1 LRRDDGALGGFA
13 LHSSQQQMSEREES
27 MHHRISRR
35 AAFALALCTA
45 SVISLSASAQI
56 VVSANDNKAVLV
68 DGVNTVPANAAP
80 DTVSIIDLNVSPP
93 KLVAEINVP
102 ASVVGPPSS
111 VAVAPDESFA
121 IVTAATKV
129 DPADPKKTVP
139 DNKVTIIDLKAS
151 PPAVVGTVEAGAGA
165 AGLAINRAG
174 NLVIVANRSEGS
186 VSVFTVSG
194 KTLTPSGK
202 IQLGDAKSGPSAVSF
217 SPDGKTALVTRDGD
231 HKISIL
237 TVDGTKVEHSKRDLH
252 AGLRPYPL
260 DISSKGDIAATANIG
275 MGGGDADT
283 ISLIDLKANPPRVV
297 HTVTVGETPEGLTLS
312 PDGSIAAVILQN
324 STNKPKASPFY
335 QPFGLVKLF
344 RIEGMKFVPLAEA
357 KIGSWC
363 QGAAWSKDG
372 KTLLVQC
379 MVEKEIQV
387 LSFDGKE
394 LKMTGGIKVNGG
406 PSGIRTA
413 ER

>member
-1 LRRDDGALGGFA
+1 ML
-13 LHSSQQQMSEREES
+13 
-27 MHHRISRR
+27 HRISRR
-35 AAFALALCTA
+35 VALALALCTV
-45 SVISLSASAQI
+45 SFLPFSASAQI

-68 DGVNTVPANAAP
+68 DGVNTVPANPAP

-93 KLVAEINVP
+93 KLLAEINVP

-111 VAVAPDESFA
+111 VAIAPDESFA

-129 DPADPKKTVP
+129 NPADPKKTAP
-139 DNKVTIIDLKAS
+139 DNKVSIIDLKSS
-151 PPAVVGTVEAGAGA
+151 PPALVATVEAGAGA
-165 AGLAINRAG
+165 AGVAINRAG
-174 NLVIVANRSEGS
+174 NLVIVANRAEGS
-186 VSVFTVSG
+186 VSVFTVAG
-194 KTLTPSGK
+194 KTLTPVGK
-202 IQLGDAKSGPSAVSF
+202 IQLGDAKSNPAAVSF

-231 HKISIL
+231 SKISIL
-237 TVDGTKVEHSKRDLH
+237 TVDGSKVEHSKRDVH

-260 DISSKGDIAATANIG
+260 DISSNGDFAATANIG
-275 MGGGDADT
+275 MGGGDSDT
-283 ISLIDLKANPPRVV
+283 ISLIDLKATPPRVID
-297 HTVTVGETPEGLTLS
+297 TVTVGQTPEGLTLS
-312 PDGSIAAVILQN
+312 PDGSIAAVVLQN

-344 RIEGMKFVPLAEA
+344 RIDGKKFSPVTEA

-379 MVEKEIQV
+379 MVEKQIHV

-394 LKMTGGIKVNGG
+394 LKATGAIKVNGG
-406 PSGIRTA
+406 PSGIRA
-413 ER
+413 AGR